1 MLSITEEKRG
11 TERVGGFPN
20 VTQRVLV
27 ELDVWNWAKG
37 VGGRSEPDIITAGSR
52 DLILLGSLC
61 ESQACSLCASAVDP
75 FQAQVSASQTES
87 GAGRG
92 ETLDLPLPL
101 ALPSSEFKD
110 AERTRQG
117 LKPTQTRNGS
127 PSRPPARAHSQTAA
141 PTAGRP
147 ASGRREQISRFTQ
160 RTMGRLKGAPRAL
173 FGPAPARPTSARELT
188 PVTLAIVAAHF
199 GAGHKGARKPCRV
212 RKDGGGGR
220 EPPGCEAGRQAPRFP
235 GPSLGDSS
243 WRPQLTISYSAVNA
257 SQTDPVLLLG
267 TWACLP

>member
-87 GAGRG
+87 GVEIPPLSPQVGRWG
-92 ETLDLPLPL
+92 SERDRGLP
-101 ALPSSEFKD
+101 
-110 AERTRQG
+110 Q
-117 LKPTQTRNGS
+117 
-127 PSRPPARAHSQTAA
+127 
-141 PTAGRP
+141 
-147 ASGRREQISRFTQ
+147 
-160 RTMGRLKGAPRAL
+160 
-173 FGPAPARPTSARELT
+173 
-188 PVTLAIVAAHF
+188 VTLPTR
-199 GAGHKGARKPCRV
+199 GRAG
-212 RKDGGGGR
+212 
-220 EPPGCEAGRQAPRFP
+220 
-235 GPSLGDSS
+235 GD
-243 WRPQLTISYSAVNA
+243 P
-257 SQTDPVLLLG
+257 
-267 TWACLP
+267 